1 MNIAPEYKDIKLMS
15 YIFKYTSKADDT
27 QTITILNREE
37 FSVLSDEE
45 KIEYQA
51 GPTIKESDGNE
62 IYDLNTLV
70 VQGFIYDLVNEVEL
84 YFIPRA
90 LENFMK
96 ENYRSKWEEIFPSE
110 PSLVKREELF
120 WNFIDTEAGDE
131 ALDGIDLHI
140 LNSIY
145 KNDNLYSMIII
156 ECEKRSPN

>member
-15 YIFKYTSKADDT
+15 YTFKYTSKADDT

-70 VQGFIYDLVNEVEL
+70 VQGFIYDLVNEVDL

-120 WNFIDTEAGDE
+120 WNFIDTEA
-131 ALDGIDLHI
+131 
-140 LNSIY
+140 
-145 KNDNLYSMIII
+145 
-156 ECEKRSPN
+156 